1 MKRPSIY
8 DPRVPL
14 VNGQVQAERA
24 VPTTRDPRPSLPVK
38 LPVEANTTNKASA
51 KRKRVDDASAQRV
64 TRPKLS
70 DDRLTARKPVA
81 PAARQNKTNEENA
94 FVEDVPLAFS
104 DDALAPPSPTRKT
117 YGKQKPA
124 VSRPVQRAAPQ
135 AGPSRPEQLTL
146 PATKP
151 AVSVAEA
158 VKSCKA
164 TSKPKPK
171 PIPAQ
176 QQPLP
181 GAAPSSSKQAP
192 AAVKR
197 EAKGPRQPA
206 GACKSCRS
214 RHQKCNRT
222 HPTCGRCAKLGTS
235 CEYPQASTAIAQ
247 NAAPTSS
254 PKKKQALLPIK
265 KSANEADR
273 ECDLRGRSV
282 TVSPEA
288 PRQKSPAKCPM
299 PTSPSKKPAVA
310 AAPTA
315 ASSRAPRAK
324 KVQSSRA
331 SPQKK

>member
-8 DPRVPL
+8 DPRVPS

-24 VPTTRDPRPSLPVK
+24 VPTTRDPRPSLPIK

-51 KRKRVDDASAQRV
+51 KRKRVDDAPAQRV

-70 DDRLTARKPVA
+70 DDRSTARKPVA
-81 PAARQNKTNEENA
+81 PAVRQNKTNEENA
-94 FVEDVPLAFS
+94 FVEHVPLASS
-104 DDALAPPSPTRKT
+104 DDAPAPPSPTRKT

-124 VSRPVQRAAPQ
+124 ANRPVQRAAPQ
-135 AGPSRPEQLTL
+135 ADPSRPEQPTL
-146 PATKP
+146 PAAKP
-151 AVSVAEA
+151 AVSVTEA
-158 VKSCKA
+158 VKSRKA
-164 TSKPKPK
+164 ISKPK

-181 GAAPSSSKQAP
+181 EAAPSSSKQAP

-214 RHQKCNRT
+214 RHQKCDRT

-235 CEYPQASTAIAQ
+235 CEYPHASTAIAQ

-265 KSANEADR
+265 KSGNEADR
-273 ECDLRGRSV
+273 ERDLRGRSV

-299 PTSPSKKPAVA
+299 PTSPSKKPTVA

-324 KVQSSRA
+324 NTQTSRA